1 MKGEQPQGEQQ
12 LTISIITTSEELP
25 EMECSNFF
33 HSAEL
38 FHIIEKTPGQTP
50 YMLVAKQNGLVVGHM
65 LATLRRRG
73 SWIPPYLFS
82 QGRVYGEGEYTESAD
97 KAIIFEQFLK
107 IITQK
112 LRRKMCLYIEFSDL
126 STKMFGYKVF
136 RKEGYIPIRWMA
148 VHNSLHSAP
157 PEDRIGERVLAR
169 IEHAVNMGVE
179 VKEVETEKE
188 FNDFYRMFKN
198 YYSTKVRRYLPSPK
212 MFAKLQETSHCKL
225 FVTKYRN
232 RAIGAATCLYS
243 NRNAYL
249 WYMAA
254 KRKSYPT
261 LHPGTATVWGAITD
275 AYNQHCW
282 HINFLDVGLP
292 FKKNHYRDF
301 ILSFGGKEVS
311 TYRWF
316 RYTFPWLN
324 KIAAWLYRE

>member
-1 MKGEQPQGEQQ
+1 
-12 LTISIITTSEELP
+12 
-25 EMECSNFF
+25 
-33 HSAEL
+33 
-38 FHIIEKTPGQTP
+38 
-50 YMLVAKQNGLVVGHM
+50 
-65 LATLRRRG
+65 
-73 SWIPPYLFS
+73 
-82 QGRVYGEGEYTESAD
+82 
-97 KAIIFEQFLK
+97 
-107 IITQK
+107 
-112 LRRKMCLYIEFSDL
+112 
-126 STKMFGYKVF
+126 
-136 RKEGYIPIRWMA
+136 MA

-225 FVTKYRN
+225 FITKYRN